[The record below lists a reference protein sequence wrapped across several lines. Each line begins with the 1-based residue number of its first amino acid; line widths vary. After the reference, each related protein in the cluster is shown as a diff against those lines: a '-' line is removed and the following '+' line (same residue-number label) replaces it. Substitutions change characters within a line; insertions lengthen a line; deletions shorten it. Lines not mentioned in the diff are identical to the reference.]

1 LAEWQAPAT
10 RLFPRASHPNE
21 QKRSSGTPV
30 RPRLVYFAPMALD
43 CGLFPDA
50 EGGEDEAED
59 VVGGGGSGEG
69 VEGAEG
75 GVEVEEDQ
83 LVGQAGGVGGVGG
96 VECGE
101 GCRDRLLLAEVV

>member
-1 LAEWQAPAT
+1 VWSYKSAKRHSKLRRLAKQL
-10 RLFPRASHPNE
+10 LFA
-21 QKRSSGTPV
+21 
-30 RPRLVYFAPMALD
+30 
-43 CGLFPDA
+43 DA